1 MNLIYETRGETVD
14 IDDVMRQFD
23 LLEKKIEHLL
33 EQRNTLEQQ
42 NLELKQKTGELEAA
56 LEEKAEEEDRYS
68 KQKVLIRSKIDNLL
82 EKLNQEPGSG
92 ASE

>member
-1 MNLIYETRGETVD
+1 MD

-23 LLEKKIEHLL
+23 LLEKKIEQLL

-42 NLELKQKTGELEAA
+42 NLELTQKVGEIEAA
-56 LEEKAEEEDRYS
+56 LEEKAEEENQYA

-82 EKLNQEPGSG
+82 EKLDQEQGSP
-92 ASE
+92 ETE